1 VFYYMRVAS
10 IVFSGEAPADVTVR
24 RSAMAGAALTAAVS
38 GVLIYG
44 IVPARLTAAV
54 QQAAALLK

>member
-1 VFYYMRVAS
+1 VA
-10 IVFSGEAPADVTVR
+10 VR
-24 RSAMAGAALTAAVS
+24 RNAMTGAALALAAA

-44 IVPARLTAAV
+44 IVPARLTTAV